1 MASSERAESATG
13 QERLGCRPGPPPRS
27 SRCAC
32 WPPSIGLG
40 IRASKELRPRRAGRR
55 ALACRAGEAHHR
67 QRPALGQ
74 PRLSRSH
81 GPPRTSRGRR
91 SLVLGRPEGCLDRGW
106 YDSLRRWSVAAF
118 FGRAALQ
125 QPRRTGGGQVSEAST
140 EVTIPSIKLDLEQLV
155 GIVRGLDESA
165 RARVAQALAETEMDA
180 RLGTL
185 IERLASRAPAAGVTD
200 AAIHGEVDA
209 VRRRTL

>member
-1 MASSERAESATG
+1 M
-13 QERLGCRPGPPPRS
+13 
-27 SRCAC
+27 
-32 WPPSIGLG
+32 
-40 IRASKELRPRRAGRR
+40 
-55 ALACRAGEAHHR
+55 
-67 QRPALGQ
+67 
-74 PRLSRSH
+74 
-81 GPPRTSRGRR
+81 
-91 SLVLGRPEGCLDRGW
+91 
-106 YDSLRRWSVAAF
+106 
-118 FGRAALQ
+118 
-125 QPRRTGGGQVSEAST
+125 SEAST

-209 VRRRTL
+209 VRRRTR